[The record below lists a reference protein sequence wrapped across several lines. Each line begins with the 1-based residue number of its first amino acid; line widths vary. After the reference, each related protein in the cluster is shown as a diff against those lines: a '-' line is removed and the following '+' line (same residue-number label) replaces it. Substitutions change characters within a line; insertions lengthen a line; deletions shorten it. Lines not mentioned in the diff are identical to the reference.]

1 MAAVGP
7 SPLQAHVAAPNVSND
22 DLMAFFDT
30 HFSDAAVQAFKSDF
44 FNPSQHFGA
53 ADAGHSFED
62 GVDLLEEVEEEDDL
76 GYYPD
81 GVKRTLTDEQIAM
94 FRHSELEALKREQ
107 ARAAERRSRG
117 PLPGQA
123 GETGDDGSLR
133 TAESSHQQGR
143 ATKNKKKR
151 KGGKTKNQE
160 PKPDLRKRTWDVVEA
175 GLDTLDYD

>member
-7 SPLQAHVAAPNVSND
+7 SPLQAYVAAPNVTND

-30 HFSDAAVQAFKSDF
+30 HFSDAAIQAFKSDF
-44 FNPSQHFGA
+44 FNPNQQFGA
-53 ADAGHSFED
+53 ADAGPSFED
-62 GVDLLEEVEEEDDL
+62 VDILEEEEEDDL

-107 ARAAERRSRG
+107 GRAAERRSTG
-117 PLPGQA
+117 PQPGQA
-123 GETGDDGSLR
+123 GETGDDGSLK

-151 KGGKTKNQE
+151 KGGKAKNQE